1 MNYLAHLLLSG
12 DHPDWQLG
20 GFLGDFVKGP
30 LSPAPLDQ
38 LGQPWSAEVVAGIRL
53 HRSIDHFVD
62 HHPLFKQALSRLGPD
77 MRRVGGIALD
87 VCFDHYLASHWSQF
101 HSSSLEDYCQS
112 VYTLL
117 MQQQSRMPDR
127 AQVFSERMQA
137 VNLLAGY
144 QDADIVRQVLERV
157 AGRLRYQTVLDQAY
171 VRLQQHH
178 DDLLAD
184 FLDLIPALLQFAQQE
199 QSRYRAS

>member
-12 DHPDWQLG
+12 DHPEWQLG

-30 LSPAPLDQ
+30 LNPAPLDQ

-53 HRSIDHFVD
+53 HRAIDHFVD

-117 MQQQSRMPDR
+117 MQQQARMPDR
-127 AQVFSERMQA
+127 AQVFTERMQA

-144 QDADIVRQVLERV
+144 QDIDIVRQVLERV
-157 AGRLRYQTVLDQAY
+157 AGRLRYQTTLDQAY

-178 DDLLAD
+178 DGLLDD
-184 FLDLIPALLQFAQQE
+184 FLLLMPVLLQFAAEE
-199 QSRYRAS
+199 QARYSAS